1 MKTFSRLLLIAAVLA
16 AIYLATIGRD
26 DFYRILDAISDVIQA
41 FAANYQR
48 K

>member
-1 MKTFSRLLLIAAVLA
+1 MKTFSRLLLIVAVLA
-16 AIYLATIGRD
+16 IIYLATIGRD
-26 DFYRILDAISDVIQA
+26 DLYRILDAINDVIQA